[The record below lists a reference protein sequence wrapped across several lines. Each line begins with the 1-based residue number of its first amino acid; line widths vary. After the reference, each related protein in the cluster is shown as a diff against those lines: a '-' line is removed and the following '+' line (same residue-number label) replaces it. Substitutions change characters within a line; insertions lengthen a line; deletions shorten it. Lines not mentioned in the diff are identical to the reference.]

1 MPPAGGPCGQSR
13 CQLVKATRRGDGAS
27 DEPPWLVSSHWQL
40 PNSKGRCHLA
50 TSRLFEVSLQGP
62 SGPCRASAASVAALG

>member
-1 MPPAGGPCGQSR
+1 MPPAGGPCGQ

-27 DEPPWLVSSHWQL
+27 DEPPWLVTSHWQM
-40 PNSKGRCHLA
+40 PDSKGRCHLA
-50 TSRLFEVSLQGP
+50 TSRFEVSLQDP